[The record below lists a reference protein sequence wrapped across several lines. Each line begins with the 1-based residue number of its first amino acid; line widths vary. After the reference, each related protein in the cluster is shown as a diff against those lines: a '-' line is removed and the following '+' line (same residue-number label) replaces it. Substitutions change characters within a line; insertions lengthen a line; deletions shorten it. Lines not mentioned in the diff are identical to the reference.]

1 MCLCLYV
8 NNYRCKV
15 TTKVCPL
22 LTKIKSE
29 SKVIHIDSCLPC
41 SKQDFIY
48 LNNIT

>member
-1 MCLCLYV
+1 MLITYATLNV
-8 NNYRCKV
+8 S
-15 TTKVCPL
+15 PL

-48 LNNIT
+48 INNNL